1 MKILLADD
9 HAIVRDGLQAI
20 LASDPSVTLVG
31 ATANGREAVA
41 LARRLRPDVVIM
53 DISMPGLN
61 GIGATRQITSELPAT
76 KVVCLSMHSDRRY
89 AIAMFKAG
97 ASAYLLKDS
106 ASGELLR
113 AIDAVSNNQTY
124 VCPAIAGAVV
134 EALTKGQPDRPA
146 APLTN
151 RESEVLQ
158 LLAEGCTSKEIAAR
172 LHIAP
177 ATAETHRRQIMSKLD
192 LHTVAELTKF
202 AIREGLTTVEK

>member
-20 LASDPSVTLVG
+20 LASDPAVTLVG
-31 ATANGREAVA
+31 ATSDGREAVA
-41 LARRLRPDVVIM
+41 LARKLRPDVVIM
-53 DISMPGLN
+53 DISMPGMN
-61 GIGATRQITSELPAT
+61 GIVATRQITSELPGT

-106 ASGELLR
+106 AAGELLR
-113 AIDAVSNNQTY
+113 AIEAVSHNQTY

-134 EALTKGQPDRPA
+134 EALTKGQPERQGG
-146 APLTN
+146 PLTN

-158 LLAEGCTSKEIAAR
+158 LLAEGCTSKEIASR

-202 AIREGLTTVEK
+202 AIREGLTTVER

>member
-1 MKILLADD
+1 VKILLADD

-20 LASDPSVTLVG
+20 LASDPGVTLVG

-61 GIGATRQITSELPAT
+61 GIGATRQITSELPGT

-113 AIDAVSNNQTY
+113 AIDAVSHNQTY

>member
-20 LASDPSVTLVG
+20 LASDPGVTLVG

-61 GIGATRQITSELPAT
+61 GIGATRQITSELPGT

-113 AIDAVSNNQTY
+113 AIDAVSHNQTY